1 MATGSARSARVMSY
15 IYLGAAVQL
24 LLILS
29 ALRVTAVQALQAT
42 QSKQTSDALRR
53 ARARRAS
60 TARGNFVDLVSARSS
75 LFDVAA
81 SIAEE
86 ENTVAPAFAK
96 ACVDDLSKLAA
107 ARLSLTSALGDGGNK
122 YEGEAGRVA
131 AAVAATLGDWRVD
144 AESTPDEPFL
154 VDAVVARDAGSAPAV
169 LAVVDEVSR
178 AASQGRVGVGAVADR
193 GRAAVLVDGEGRRA
207 LVSLSQKPV
216 AAPLAASPRAHPSL
230 RAGALLLKGLQGA
243 ATARGDLVR
252 LVSAADRLL
261 VLARSV
267 DRTVTLSEWQ
277 QAAVDVASCC
287 VALDW
292 TERRDEARALLDE
305 ALRPDR
311 VRPGRAASHR
321 GRLLRSDAWFDAA
334 GGPRA

>member
-1 MATGSARSARVMSY
+1 MSY
-15 IYLGAAVQL
+15 VYLGAAVQL

-144 AESTPDEPFL
+144 AECTPDEPFL

>member
-1 MATGSARSARVMSY
+1 MSY

-29 ALRVTAVQALQAT
+29 ALRVTAVSALQAT
-42 QSKQTSDALRR
+42 QSKTSDALRR

-60 TARGNFVDLVSARSS
+60 TARGHFVDLVSARSS

-86 ENTVAPAFAK
+86 ENTVAPAFAR

-107 ARLSLTSALGDGGNK
+107 ARLSLTSALGDGGSH

-131 AAVAATLGDWRVD
+131 AAVAATLGDWRV
-144 AESTPDEPFL
+144 ETEEMPDEPFL
-154 VDAVVARDAGSAPAV
+154 IDAVVARDAGSAAAV
-169 LAVVDEVSR
+169 LAVVDEVAR
-178 AASQGRVGVGAVADR
+178 AASQGRVGVGAVVDR
-193 GRAAVLVDGEGRRA
+193 GRAAVLIDGEGKRA
-207 LVSLSQKPV
+207 LVSLAQ
-216 AAPLAASPRAHPSL
+216 APLAAPCGDAPKAHPSL
-230 RAGALLLKGLQGA
+230 RAGALLLKGLSGA

-252 LVSAADRLL
+252 LVSAADRML

-267 DRTVTLSEWQ
+267 DRTVTVAEWQ

-311 VRPGRAASHR
+311 IRPGRVASHR
-321 GRLLRSDAWFDAA
+321 GRLLRGDAWFD
-334 GGPRA
+334 GSGPRA